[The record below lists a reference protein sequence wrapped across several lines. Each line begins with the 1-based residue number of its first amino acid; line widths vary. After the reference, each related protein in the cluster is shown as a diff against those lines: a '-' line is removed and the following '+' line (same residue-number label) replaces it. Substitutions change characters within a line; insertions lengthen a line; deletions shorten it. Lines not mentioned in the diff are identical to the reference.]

1 MTPKPAGD
9 SSCLPPHTRLSLDA
23 ICVPGS
29 VFLPVRSRF
38 SGHLFCS
45 INLFESLDT
54 QFACRAFSFVEARML
69 ALMAGIFLVPQT
81 SRHAAAKKHTLSCE
95 VCFFISAMPDDSL
108 LPAQRAPQ
116 KMDLAVF
123 FGLAEKNLSRQHRI
137 FSRENPPALINGH
150 IDWI

>member
-1 MTPKPAGD
+1 M
-9 SSCLPPHTRLSLDA
+9 SHPHTRLSLDA

-54 QFACRAFSFVEARML
+54 QFACGAFSFVEARML

-81 SRHAAAKKHTLSCE
+81 SRHAAAKKHTSQDG
-95 VCFFISAMPDDSL
+95 VCFLFPRCRTIVCCRRNVLRRRWILRCFLGLQKKSSA
-108 LPAQRAPQ
+108 APRFPG
-116 KMDLAVF
+116 KIHP
-123 FGLAEKNLSRQHRI
+123 R
-137 FSRENPPALINGH
+137 
-150 IDWI
+150 

>member
-1 MTPKPAGD
+1 M
-9 SSCLPPHTRLSLDA
+9 SHPHTRLSLGA

-29 VFLPVRSRF
+29 VFLPVPSRF

-45 INLFESLDT
+45 HKPSRETRHAISVRGF
-54 QFACRAFSFVEARML
+54 FFVEARML

-81 SRHAAAKKHTLSCE
+81 SRHAAAKKHTPSCE
-95 VCFFISAMPDDSL
+95 VCFFVSAMPDDSL
-108 LPAQRAPQ
+108 LPAQHAPQ

-123 FGLAEKNLSRQHRI
+123 FGLAEKIFRGTA

>member
-1 MTPKPAGD
+1 M
-9 SSCLPPHTRLSLDA
+9 
-23 ICVPGS
+23 
-29 VFLPVRSRF
+29 
-38 SGHLFCS
+38 
-45 INLFESLDT
+45 

-81 SRHAAAKKHTLSCE
+81 SRHAAAKKHTSQDG
-95 VCFFISAMPDDSL
+95 VCFFVSTMPDDSL

-123 FGLAEKNLSRQHRI
+123 FGLAEKIFRGTA

>member
-1 MTPKPAGD
+1 
-9 SSCLPPHTRLSLDA
+9 
-23 ICVPGS
+23 
-29 VFLPVRSRF
+29 
-38 SGHLFCS
+38 
-45 INLFESLDT
+45 
-54 QFACRAFSFVEARML
+54 
-69 ALMAGIFLVPQT
+69 MAGIFLVPQT

-95 VCFFISAMPDDSL
+95 VCFFVSTMLDDSL

-123 FGLAEKNLSRQHRI
+123 FGLAEKIFRGTA